1 MLVINRVV
9 LERFEERAKVMGL
22 ANENTIVAQEN
33 ENSRHDVVNIFDV
46 GEDVRRR
53 DNLSFSLFSRRLL
66 RDLLVNKRNNRWN
79 LALNS
84 QFRGDG
90 SLNPNYVQAIF
101 SEV

>member
-1 MLVINRVV
+1 MFVINRVV

-66 RDLLVNKRNNRWN
+66 RDSLLAKQQLRGISRLFCRWRTN
-79 LALNS
+79 DRHRIHGREIA
-84 QFRGDG
+84 
-90 SLNPNYVQAIF
+90 
-101 SEV
+101 EE